1 MFISLEFYN
10 IYTLFRVLEGFYSLS
25 MHYFHYI
32 ISLLPVSHYIQFRKQ
47 THNMISVTTE
57 DKMVL
62 KQWSTHLQKNE
73 EMLMEKNVMTVIRPR
88 FVMFDS
94 SEKVKPWTTRP

>member
-10 IYTLFRVLEGFYSLS
+10 IYTLLEWYYSLS

-32 ISLLPVSHYIQFRKQ
+32 ISWLPVSHYIQFRQQ

-73 EMLMEKNVMTVIRPR
+73 EMLME
-88 FVMFDS
+88 
-94 SEKVKPWTTRP
+94 